1 VSVFLPLLVFRLI
14 GSTFDILWK
23 GAADEPPDI
32 HDFSPQALRLL
43 TVVRVSSPVGVL
55 LILLVL
61 IKVLFRFLSGP

>member
-14 GSTFDILWK
+14 GPTFDVLWK

-32 HDFSPQALRLL
+32 HDFSPHVLRLL

-61 IKVLFRFLSGP
+61 TKILFRFLSGP